1 MKILENVHPK
11 NVYTYPIIELSPTQT
26 PGKIMAQPPI
36 HTFFPI
42 WIGFANSHPAFRV
55 SASLK
60 FGALPK
66 FVCLKA
72 KSGEPWMISCIN
84 LHTWTNPSI
93 VTNVN
98 LAVVQNMAI
107 IIDVDVGAQKNI
119 KACKYLL
126 SLFI

>member
-11 NVYTYPIIELSPTQT
+11 DVYTYPIIELSPTQT

-66 FVCLKA
+66 FVCLKVKKWKTLDDQLYKFA
-72 KSGEPWMISCIN
+72 HMDQSRYCHQCQPCSCPKHGN
-84 LHTWTNPSI
+84 YN
-93 VTNVN
+93 
-98 LAVVQNMAI
+98 
-107 IIDVDVGAQKNI
+107 
-119 KACKYLL
+119 
-126 SLFI
+126 